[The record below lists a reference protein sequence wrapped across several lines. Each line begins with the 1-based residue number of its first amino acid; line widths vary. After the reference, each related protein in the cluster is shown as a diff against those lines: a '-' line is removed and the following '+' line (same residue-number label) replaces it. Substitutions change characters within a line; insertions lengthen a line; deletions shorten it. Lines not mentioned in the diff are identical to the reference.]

1 MKHLK
6 FAASTDAAA
15 AGHCQRGT
23 SRVDRR
29 VCMSMAM
36 LALLLAP
43 LGARAQ
49 SRPII
54 DVEHYNIGVEIDLQT
69 QTLEAITEVRFV
81 PRQDTDNV
89 VFELHNGLNVQRVEN
104 AEGVEIGAT
113 RLRQDYTVHLSF
125 PNELKMGTPVNLTFV
140 YGGRLV
146 GTEDSPAQ
154 GISLAS
160 IESDRAFLLY
170 PARWFPVN
178 AYGADRFTA
187 NLNVTVAPT
196 LKVIASG
203 LATREP
209 SEGKVIHSFEFN
221 KPSFPG
227 SIAVLS
233 SDPVSLE
240 SEGVTTQVAFKEDR
254 RELKQAFADAASEMV
269 RFFSEKFG
277 PPYSSSLVLVETSDA
292 APPGY
297 SAPGIIFLSP
307 WGIGQDVNRRLL
319 GKEVAHQWWRVI
331 VSPGNRDHLW
341 LDLGAATYASLLDIE
356 TNKGEADLQAQIDDA
371 RIEALTYT
379 DIPMLQSSRLPD
391 FSPEINAL
399 AGAKGAM
406 VLHMLRAALGDEAF
420 LATLRQ
426 FVEKF
431 AWQGAT
437 TDDLRQVSENVSGK
451 SLQPFFIQWTEN
463 NGTPEFSQEYTIY
476 RVGGAKGFR
485 ILGKIKQDLDT
496 FSMPVE
502 LKIETEGEP
511 EFETVDVTG
520 VASDYVIE
528 TFGKPRRVIIDP
540 NHRILR
546 YDDNT
551 HVLVAIRKGEQL
563 VELGYYPEALS
574 EYQKALDI
582 NRYSSLA
589 HYRIGEVFFLQNNYQ
604 SAANEFRE
612 SLNGDQEPA
621 WTEVWSHIH
630 LGMIFDITG
639 QRERAVNEYQLAIR
653 TRDNTQNAQDEAR
666 KYLEGPYQRPRRKET
681 VY

>member
-1 MKHLK
+1 MKQLSFSARK
-6 FAASTDAAA
+6 DAAA
-15 AGHCQRGT
+15 APCPRRGK
-23 SRVDRR
+23 SRSGRPVRL
-29 VCMSMAM
+29 S
-36 LALLLAP
+36 LAAFVLLLAP
-43 LGARAQ
+43 FSVWGQ
-49 SRPII
+49 SRPIV
-54 DVEHYNIGVEIDLQT
+54 DVEHYNIGVEVDLQT
-69 QTLEAITEVRFV
+69 QTIEAITEMRFV
-81 PRQDTDNV
+81 PREQTDNV
-89 VFELHNGLNVQRVEN
+89 VFELHNGLNVQRVET
-104 AEGVEIGAT
+104 AEGAEISVT
-113 RLRQDYTVHLSF
+113 RLREDYSIHLRF
-125 PNELKMGTPVNLTFV
+125 PGELKAGTPVNLTFV

-146 GTEDSPAQ
+146 GTEDSPSQ

-160 IESDRAFLLY
+160 IASDRAYLLY

-178 AYGADRFTA
+178 GYGADRFTA
-187 NLNVTVAPT
+187 NLNVTVAPNM
-196 LKVIASG
+196 KVIASG

-209 SEGKVIHSFEFN
+209 SEGKVIHSFEFS

-227 SIAVLS
+227 SIAVIPG
-233 SDPVSLE
+233 DPVRLE
-240 SEGVTTQVAFKEDR
+240 SEGITTEIAFKEAKP
-254 RELKQAFADAASEMV
+254 ELQQAFADATSEMV

-277 PPYSSSLVLVETSDA
+277 SPYSTSLVLVETSDTAPA
-292 APPGY
+292 AY

-307 WGIGQDVNRRLL
+307 WGIGQEVNRRLL
-319 GKEVAHQWWRVI
+319 GTEVAHQWWRVI

-341 LDLGAATYASLLDIE
+341 LDLGAATYASLLEIE
-356 TNKGEADLQAQIDDA
+356 AGKGQADLQTQIDDT

-379 DIPMLQSSRLPD
+379 DIPLLQSSRLPD
-391 FSPEINAL
+391 FSPEISAL

-406 VLHMLRAALGDEAF
+406 VMHMLRSTIGDEAF
-420 LATLRQ
+420 FGTLKQ
-426 FVEKF
+426 FLEKF
-431 AWQGAT
+431 AWQSAT
-437 TDDLRQVSENVSGK
+437 TEDLRQVAEKVSGK

-463 NGTPEFSQEYTIY
+463 SGTPEFSQEYTIY
-476 RVGGAKGFR
+476 RVGGGKGFR

-496 FSMPVE
+496 FSMPIE

-511 EFETVDVTG
+511 EFQTVDVTG
-520 VASDYVIE
+520 VASDYVID
-528 TFGKPRRVIIDP
+528 TFGKPKRVLIDP

-563 VELGYYPEALS
+563 VGLGYYPEALS

-621 WTEVWSHIH
+621 WTEVWAHIH
-630 LGMIFDITG
+630 LGKIFDITG

-653 TRDNTQNAQDEAR
+653 TRDNTQSAQDEAR